1 MIIPLQYYHSLS
13 GLLDKYVVYWLACK
27 KGQEGFDFGL
37 SEYFSLSH
45 FLVITLYVLKICRFS
60 LRVYIRKSEKKT
72 QELPWM
78 KLSLT
83 CTFAPFKNNYNF
95 IIAQTCLRSRSREPG
110 HILRSRESESEE
122 KNLRSRSRES
132 ESEKIFLRSRE

>member
-1 MIIPLQYYHSLS
+1 MIIPLQYHSLS

-60 LRVYIRKSEKKT
+60 QEFILENLKKKT
-72 QELPWM
+72 QELLWM

-95 IIAQTCLRSRSREPG
+95 IIAQTCLRSRSRKKKIWG
-110 HILRSRESESEE
+110 VWSRKNVFEESE
-122 KNLRSRSRES
+122 NF
-132 ESEKIFLRSRE
+132 FLRSQSR